1 MAALLASMSWR
12 LTSKASAAAKPTF
25 FKVLISSSKLAI
37 ALLKPSLAF
46 SCSSN
51 AALLAFTSALMALTT
66 SAVFTNASL
75 FSVTA
80 LVKSSRVSS
89 CAVTTSFK
97 PIPSKSAFS
106 TSSCVAVLIDL
117 IPFLSVTTI
126 SSPSTKPLSAWAF
139 SADASAACSA
149 AASRALVRPTTPLL
163 ALSALSATASILEA
177 ASTALSAASLASFT
191 LLSTLAESAV
201 TLSSAALAAALASA
215 VSCARLSTRV
225 FTAVTSSLT
234 FSMDSESSDE
244 ALEISLSTS
253 SNLVE
258 ISATDSFSLFTP
270 VATSAIRVPLVVM
283 AVFSSSMVS
292 FWSSKAA
299 AVSFAKLSRPPAKPT
314 PFRLSASISSLVAL
328 RTVLL
333 PLASVVMKSE
343 PEAKPLMVC
352 SNSKVFK
359 SRASLS
365 FLKVSLPV
373 SLSYVVPS
381 PKTVKNA
388 AWPWSSLPPT
398 AAAKF
403 CSAAPAA
410 PLATAAVTAML
421 NTFTL
426 NFFMFFTFVWWV

>member
-1 MAALLASMSWR
+1 MS
-12 LTSKASAAAKPTF
+12 L
-25 FKVLISSSKLAI
+25 SKLAI
-37 ALLKPSLAF
+37 ALLKPSLASF
-46 SCSSN
+46 CSSSLAVFSAI
-51 AALLAFTSALMALTT
+51 AALLASI
-66 SAVFTNASL
+66 SL
-75 FSVTA
+75 R
-80 LVKSSRVSS
+80 LSS
-89 CAVTTSFK
+89 T
-97 PIPSKSAFS
+97 
-106 TSSCVAVLIDL
+106 
-117 IPFLSVTTI
+117 
-126 SSPSTKPLSAWAF
+126 
-139 SADASAACSA
+139 ASAASCKPFAKSTMPCLL
-149 AASRALVRPTTPLL
+149 ASISLRLASKASVRPATPLL

-177 ASTALSAASLASFT
+177 ASTALSAASLALSAASLASFT
-191 LLSTLAESAV
+191 LLSTLAESSV

-215 VSCARLSTRV
+215 VSCARLFTRV

-258 ISATDSFSLFTP
+258 ISLPISATDVFRVFTPSVILVIWSMLVLVALFSFSI
-270 VATSAIRVPLVVM
+270 A
-283 AVFSSSMVS
+283 FSC
-292 FWSSKAA
+292 SSKAA
-299 AVSFAKLSRPPAKPT
+299 TVSSNRSSTRASTSFTRASTAVRRPAKPT

-388 AWPWSSLPPT
+388 A
-398 AAAKF
+398 
-403 CSAAPAA
+403 
-410 PLATAAVTAML
+410 
-421 NTFTL
+421 
-426 NFFMFFTFVWWV
+426 

>member
-1 MAALLASMSWR
+1 
-12 LTSKASAAAKPTF
+12 
-25 FKVLISSSKLAI
+25 
-37 ALLKPSLAF
+37 
-46 SCSSN
+46 
-51 AALLAFTSALMALTT
+51 
-66 SAVFTNASL
+66 
-75 FSVTA
+75 
-80 LVKSSRVSS
+80 
-89 CAVTTSFK
+89 
-97 PIPSKSAFS
+97 
-106 TSSCVAVLIDL
+106 
-117 IPFLSVTTI
+117 
-126 SSPSTKPLSAWAF
+126 
-139 SADASAACSA
+139 
-149 AASRALVRPTTPLL
+149 
-163 ALSALSATASILEA
+163 
-177 ASTALSAASLASFT
+177 
-191 LLSTLAESAV
+191 
-201 TLSSAALAAALASA
+201 
-215 VSCARLSTRV
+215 
-225 FTAVTSSLT
+225 
-234 FSMDSESSDE
+234 MDSESSDE

-258 ISATDSFSLFTP
+258 ISLPISATDLFRSFTP

-283 AVFSSSMVS
+283 AVFSCSMVS
-292 FWSSKAA
+292 SWSSKAA
-299 AVSFAKLSRPPAKPT
+299 AVSSAKLSTRALTAVRPPAKPT
-314 PFRLSASISSLVAL
+314 PFRLSASISSLVAS

-333 PLASVVMKSE
+333 PLASVVMKFE

-426 NFFMFFTFVWWV
+426 NFFMFFYLCMVGVRTLMLFWRLPVNCKRMMPFRTGT